1 MSKITI
7 LPVTGEAI
15 LPYREALAEL
25 RIAVFREWPYLYEGT
40 LEYER
45 NYLKHYAKCSES
57 IVALALDG
65 DRVVGASTGLP
76 MADADA
82 DFRRAFEGSNF
93 KTDTIYYFGE
103 SVLLPEYR
111 GRGIGKRFFQ
121 AREAQARNCG
131 ADYAAFCAVER
142 EVDDARRPADYHPLD
157 GFWQKIGY
165 QKHPNIQARFEWKEI
180 GQSQSSLQTLTFWLK
195 PL

>member
-1 MSKITI
+1 MPQTN
-7 LPVTGEAI
+7 LQPVTGAAI

-45 NYLKHYAKCSES
+45 NYLKHYADCPDS
-57 IVALALDG
+57 VVVLAMDS
-65 DRVVGASTGLP
+65 DRVVGASMGLP
-76 MADADA
+76 MVQADA
-82 DFRRAFEGSNF
+82 DFQKAFEGSGF
-93 KTDTIYYFGE
+93 DLEALYYFGE

-111 GRGIGKRFFQ
+111 GQGIGKGFFQ

-131 ADYAAFCAVER
+131 ARYAAFCAVDR
-142 EVDDARRPADYHPLD
+142 QSNDSRRPAQYRPLD
-157 GFWQKIGY
+157 PFWEALGY
-165 QKHPNIQARFEWKEI
+165 RKYPDIKAHFEWQEI
-180 GQSQSSLQTLTFWLK
+180 GAETPSEQSLSFWLK